1 MSDDRS
7 LAADEAAMAAAA
19 AELDEVQ
26 AVLGRLD
33 DGTFD
38 RCGVCGA
45 PIGVER
51 LKADPLTTRCA
62 QHGSPEGAHHAPQD
76 AAHQQAQQDARP
88 ARPEGRP
95 PGEF

>member
-7 LAADEAAMAAAA
+7 IAADEAALAAAA

-33 DGTFD
+33 DGSFD
-38 RCGVCGA
+38 RCQVCGA
-45 PIGVER
+45 PIGPER

-62 QHGSPEGAHHAPQD
+62 RHGAEPGGP
-76 AAHQQAQQDARP
+76 
-88 ARPEGRP
+88 P
-95 PGEF
+95 PGEG

>member
-7 LAADEAAMAAAA
+7 LAADEAALAAAA

-62 QHGSPEGAHHAPQD
+62 QHGSAEGAHHAPQD
-76 AAHQQAQQDARP
+76 AAQQDAEP
-88 ARPEGRP
+88 ARP

>member
-7 LAADEAAMAAAA
+7 LAADEAALAAAA

-38 RCGVCGA
+38 RCQVCGA
-45 PIGVER
+45 QIGAER

-62 QHGSPEGAHHAPQD
+62 RHGTENGADQPAPQGLPPEG
-76 AAHQQAQQDARP
+76 
-88 ARPEGRP
+88 EP
-95 PGEF
+95 PGGL